1 MKTIYDFALCL
12 MALAWLVL
20 CFLLV
25 PQMFKG
31 GEDHD

>member
-1 MKTIYDFALCL
+1 MKTIYDLALAL

-25 PQMFKG
+25 PHMFKG
-31 GEDHD
+31 GEND

>member
-1 MKTIYDFALCL
+1 MKTVYDIALSL

-31 GEDHD
+31 GDNHD

>member
-1 MKTIYDFALCL
+1 MKTLYDLTLGL

-25 PQMFKG
+25 PQMFNG
-31 GEDHD
+31 GEND